1 MQIRLFRYCGFV
13 TERLR
18 CTYEEEGSSI
28 RSNPFVGK
36 NCRKGCVFLAVKVRS
51 TVMVGILMVAMLAV
65 ALSFSA
71 REAQAGTGDRVVR
84 EARTWIGVPYRWG
97 GESRRGTDCSGF
109 TRAVYKKFGRRLPDS
124 PARQMRYG
132 RRVTK
137 PRAGDLVF
145 FNERGRGI
153 SHVGIATGRGT
164 RDPRFRSLGQGDR
177 DQDTVYPWLRGRP

>member
-1 MQIRLFRYCGFV
+1 
-13 TERLR
+13 
-18 CTYEEEGSSI
+18 
-28 RSNPFVGK
+28 
-36 NCRKGCVFLAVKVRS
+36 
-51 TVMVGILMVAMLAV
+51 MVAMLAV

-164 RDPRFRSLGQGDR
+164 VIHASGHWGKVTETKIR
-177 DQDTVYPWLRGRP
+177 YIRGYAGARRLV